1 MDLFYDRVLGV
12 RFWDYAQLRYNIRGR
27 VCLTFSLCWTGLA
40 LVLVY
45 LLAPL
50 ADRILSAIP
59 AVLGPPAMILLVCCG
74 GRGPPR
80 CCAGIVEA
88 GEGQGRGS
96 SWTSTTRSAPP
107 QLHR

>member
-1 MDLFYDRVLGV
+1 MG
-12 RFWDYAQLRYNIRGR
+12 LRSAPLQYPGP

-59 AVLGPPAMILLVCCG
+59 AVLGPPAMILLVCDGAVSCLAL
-74 GRGPPR
+74 RR
-80 CCAGIVEA
+80 AG
-88 GEGQGRGS
+88 
-96 SWTSTTRSAPP
+96 TTEVLRWY
-107 QLHR
+107 R

>member
-1 MDLFYDRVLGV
+1 MAIGFVSATAVEYGMDLFYDRVLGV
-12 RFWDYAQLRYNIRGR
+12 RFWDYAQLRYKIRGR

-59 AVLGPPAMILLVCCG
+59 AVLGPPAMILLVCDGAVSCLAL
-74 GRGPPR
+74 RR
-80 CCAGIVEA
+80 AG
-88 GEGQGRGS
+88 
-96 SWTSTTRSAPP
+96 TTEVLRWY
-107 QLHR
+107 R